1 MASVTGTL
9 PTIFRWVFTVLAAL
23 CAFAAFVICVAIL
36 INPHLPA
43 GTTVGPADGDFM
55 GQPGSID
62 FHPAGGD
69 FDLMATAFR
78 GTITLFVR
86 QAGGLIEVIKHYGL
100 PVILIQMVF
109 LTALFEL
116 LRRLFRNV
124 GRGESFSQDTVR
136 LVQILG
142 GTLIVFSFV
151 LSAVEGLFVMAVFTY
166 FSQHAVITISGA
178 PIHWPAQAMLSH
190 HHGLYLPRGDGF
202 PFGSPMFFSGLLVLA
217 LSEVFR
223 QGVALKKENELTI

>member
-23 CAFAAFVICVAIL
+23 CAFAALVICVAIL

-43 GTTVGPADGDFM
+43 GTTIGPVDGDFI

-69 FDLMATAFR
+69 FDLTATAFR
-78 GTITLFVR
+78 GTISLFVH

-100 PVILIQMVF
+100 PVVLTQMAF
-109 LTALFEL
+109 LTVLFEL

-124 GRGESFSQDTVR
+124 GRGESFNQGTVR

-142 GTLIVFSFV
+142 GILIVFSFV
-151 LSAVEGLFVMAVFTY
+151 LSAVEGLFAIAVFTY

-178 PIHWPAQAMLSH
+178 PIHWPAGAMPWR
-190 HHGLYLPRGDGF
+190 HHGFYLPRGDGF

>member
-9 PTIFRWVFTVLAAL
+9 PNIFRWVFTVLAAL
-23 CAFAAFVICVAIL
+23 CAFAAFVICVVIL
-36 INPHLPA
+36 INPHLPP
-43 GTTVGPADGDFM
+43 GTQVGPINGDFM

-69 FDLMATAFR
+69 FDLMATAFH
-78 GTITLFVR
+78 GTITLFVK

-100 PVILIQMVF
+100 PLVLVKMVF
-109 LTALFEL
+109 LTTLFEL

-124 GRGESFSQDTVR
+124 GRGDSFNQATIR

-142 GTLIVFSFV
+142 GSLIVFSFV
-151 LSAVEGLFVMAVFTY
+151 LSVVEGLFANAVFTY

-178 PIHWPAQAMLSH
+178 PIHWPEAH
-190 HHGLYLPRGDGF
+190 HVVLPHGSG
-202 PFGSPMFFSGLLVLA
+202 FGSSMFFSGLLVLA

-223 QGVALKKENELTI
+223 QGLALKKDNELTI